1 MFVWPSSCVN
11 IIIIILYIT
20 AGRWSVVLTYI
31 GYQGTAVPD
40 PGYIFGGLKAEVI
53 SLRLGACDSV
63 SISVHIFVCQNL
75 VPYLEVARRRARINS
90 IDQVS
95 ASDCP
100 SSRPSL
106 SSGSRGAL
114 MYEYA
119 PFFFFFFFS
128 ELPFDSRQST
138 SDIALNFVPDK
149 GDECIIPVVL
159 LTLLVISSCN
169 KPSFVGGGII
179 YKRPCP
185 EFPSCRFYP
194 RYAAHTEG
202 SGV

>member
-138 SDIALNFVPDK
+138 SDI
-149 GDECIIPVVL
+149 CL
-159 LTLLVISSCN
+159 LYTS
-169 KPSFVGGGII
+169 PS
-179 YKRPCP
+179 
-185 EFPSCRFYP
+185 P
-194 RYAAHTEG
+194 RD
-202 SGV
+202 